1 VKTGGQLPDGDLLK
15 QVMTDHGSV
24 NGRSSWDPMLA
35 LLAVTGDPERAGYR
49 CVYGYAQVDETDGSN
64 RFEEDP
70 HGPHR
75 YVVKLH
81 DDAYYAAAVDARLI
95 YSAASASFAR
105 T

>member
-1 VKTGGQLPDGDLLK
+1 
-15 QVMTDHGSV
+15 
-24 NGRSSWDPMLA
+24 MLA
-35 LLAVTGDPERAGYR
+35 LLAVTGDPELAGYR
-49 CVYGYAQVDETDGSN
+49 CVYGHAHVDETDGSN

-81 DDAYYAAAVDARLI
+81 DDAYYADAVNARLI